1 MKLSFIRRS
10 CIWTWFLLFG
20 YRVMKF
26 SPSRYPSKCWN
37 VNRMP
42 CSVNNESCFYP
53 DSQQTDM
60 ACWRTGFTFQYRT
73 AFALHTGNTRNRAA
87 HENKA
92 HLSCALF
99 IVVFYKGKADP
110 QLCWLPSHLCFRV
123 GGIILSLLDMPEHR
137 YAQVS
142 TPATFSGPL
151 SKVNGFSV
159 HFYGCSDPS
168 SAEGFCHCCLL
179 QPQLSL
185 MHDHISLKV

>member
-1 MKLSFIRRS
+1 
-10 CIWTWFLLFG
+10 
-20 YRVMKF
+20 MKF

-37 VNRMP
+37 VNWMP

-73 AFALHTGNTRNRAA
+73 AFALHTGNTRNRAV

-92 HLSCALF
+92 PLSCTFLLLYSTTEKLIHNFVDCLHTFAS
-99 IVVFYKGKADP
+99 D
-110 QLCWLPSHLCFRV
+110 SE
-123 GGIILSLLDMPEHR
+123 GIILSLLDMPEHC
-137 YAQVS
+137 YAQVP
-142 TPATFSGPL
+142 TPATFFGPL

-159 HFYGCSDPS
+159 HFYGCNGPS

-185 MHDHISLKV
+185 MYDHISLKV

>member
-1 MKLSFIRRS
+1 MSDFYFIAEMKLSLFCEAAYGLDFS
-10 CIWTWFLLFG
+10 FFG

-26 SPSRYPSKCWN
+26 GPSRYPSKCWN
-37 VNRMP
+37 VNWMP

-99 IVVFYKGKADP
+99 Y
-110 QLCWLPSHLCFRV
+110 CC
-123 GGIILSLLDMPEHR
+123 ILQWKSWSTTLLT
-137 YAQVS
+137 AF
-142 TPATFSGPL
+142 TP
-151 SKVNGFSV
+151 
-159 HFYGCSDPS
+159 
-168 SAEGFCHCCLL
+168 LL
-179 QPQLSL
+179 QSRGNYFVTSGHARTPPCSSVYSCHFLRTP
-185 MHDHISLKV
+185 